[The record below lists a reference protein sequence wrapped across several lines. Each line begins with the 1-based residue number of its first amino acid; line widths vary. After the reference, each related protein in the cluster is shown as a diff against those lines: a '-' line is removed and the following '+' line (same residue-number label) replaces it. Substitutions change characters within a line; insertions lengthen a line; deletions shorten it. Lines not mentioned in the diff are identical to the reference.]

1 MVVLLERIELSTSS
15 LPMTR
20 STTELQQPDHF
31 DASATAADL
40 GGFDRTEGL
49 RPNACDLVKRS
60 CIFLGIMRSGAMPK
74 PQPKPEKLRK
84 EAEKAERLAAQL
96 RANLRLRKAQAKQLL
111 HGDADAK
118 PQP

>member
-31 DASATAADL
+31 EVSAPAARP
-40 GGFDRTEGL
+40 GGFDRTDAL

-60 CIFLGIMRSGAMPK
+60 CVFPRIMQSEAMPK
-74 PQPKPEKLRK
+74 PQPKSEKKRK

-96 RANLRLRKAQAKQLL
+96 RANLRLRKAQAKQM
-111 HGDADAK
+111 GPDEVETKA
-118 PQP
+118 

>member
-1 MVVLLERIELSTSS
+1 MVLLERIELSTSS

-31 DASATAADL
+31 DTLAIGAAS

-49 RPNACDLVKRS
+49 RPNGWHLVKRS
-60 CIFLGIMRSGAMPK
+60 CIFHRIMRIGAMPK
-74 PQPKPEKLRK
+74 PQPKSEKIRK
-84 EAEKAERLAAQL
+84 ESEKAARLAEQL
-96 RANLRLRKAQAKQLL
+96 RANLRRRKAQAKQMVP
-111 HGDADAK
+111 DDPDAK

>member
-31 DASATAADL
+31 DALAIAACS
-40 GGFDRTEGL
+40 GGFDRTEAL
-49 RPNACDLVKRS
+49 RPNASHLVKRS
-60 CIFLGIMRSGAMPK
+60 CVFQRIMQSQAMPK
-74 PQPKPEKLRK
+74 PQPKSEKLRK

-96 RANLRLRKAQAKQLL
+96 RANLRLRKAQAKEMVP
-111 HGDADAK
+111 GDAEGK
-118 PQP
+118 QQP

>member
-31 DASATAADL
+31 DASALSALWRGLCRTA
-40 GGFDRTEGL
+40 GL

-60 CIFLGIMRSGAMPK
+60 CVFRRIMRSDAMPK
-74 PQPKPEKLRK
+74 PQPKSEKMRR

-96 RANLRLRKAQAKQLL
+96 RANLRLRKAQAKQIKP
-111 HGDADAK
+111 GDTDAK
-118 PQP
+118 P